1 MKKFVNKSLLL
12 MWCLLGLL
20 SASAG
25 YAQTSALPNDPRTK
39 EFSLFGVGVYGG
51 MDYRPITMDAANFR
65 GMNALPTCC
74 SQKYGTQ
81 TTLNWLVG
89 ISLDYTLTNWLL
101 LDFREYLFSSNVGFT
116 QQENILVGVNGIG
129 QEIAI
134 RHSLKLSM
142 LNLGLE
148 PSLKVRVLPIPITA
162 TYAPSLYLQIGINTT
177 LSASSKYEY
186 EESISENSPV
196 RFVDSQGKATA
207 TRNQQSGQ
215 IRYLNQFQF
224 ALFAGFDSEIYLESE
239 YPAHWILA
247 PFARYYVPLTA
258 ITAQNELSWGN
269 ALQGGIALR
278 YRFITPKN

>member
-1 MKKFVNKSLLL
+1 M
-12 MWCLLGLL
+12 
-20 SASAG
+20 
-25 YAQTSALPNDPRTK
+25 
-39 EFSLFGVGVYGG
+39 
-51 MDYRPITMDAANFR
+51 
-65 GMNALPTCC
+65 
-74 SQKYGTQ
+74 
-81 TTLNWLVG
+81 
-89 ISLDYTLTNWLL
+89 
-101 LDFREYLFSSNVGFT
+101 FSSNVGFT